1 MQRAD
6 RRRLAFATALTLA
19 VLPAIWLANRDQDGV
34 AAPNVAAVGLPTDDG
49 SGDTPTADAG
59 VQDPMGR
66 LAPRFLTDSAGA
78 ATAPPD
84 PTVVVGSTDDALVG
98 TGTATYRSDVG
109 PAGACLYNGVA
120 MGELVTIVNVD
131 NGRSVECW
139 TGPNLDEDA
148 PPDELVLTPAR
159 LPADRRPDRRP
170 DPRRDPTMKCVPRP
184 RRPLLAARSLA
195 LTRSQH
201 ATRLQ

>member
-49 SGDTPTADAG
+49 SGDDPDGRRRRAGPDGPTGPPLPHRQRRRRNGTARSDGRRGKHATTPWS
-59 VQDPMGR
+59 
-66 LAPRFLTDSAGA
+66 PRA
-78 ATAPPD
+78 
-84 PTVVVGSTDDALVG
+84 
-98 TGTATYRSDVG
+98 TATYRSDVG

-148 PPDELVLTPAR
+148 PPDELVLTPAGF
-159 LPADRRPDRRP
+159 LLIAD
-170 DPRRDPTMKCVPRP
+170 
-184 RRPLLAARSLA
+184 
-195 LTRSQH
+195 LTDAPIHVEIRQ
-201 ATRLQ
+201 